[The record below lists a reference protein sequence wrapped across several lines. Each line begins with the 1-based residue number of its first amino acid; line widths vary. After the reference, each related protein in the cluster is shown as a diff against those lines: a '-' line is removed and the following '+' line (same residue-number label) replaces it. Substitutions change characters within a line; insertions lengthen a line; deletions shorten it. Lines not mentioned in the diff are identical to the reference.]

1 MRVVSVGL
9 SVARLLGRIP
19 GRIGVTAVVALA
31 VMASVVVGA
40 RAEKEFNSQDIVNAV
55 VGVTSMVPDDARSAQ
70 TLGTMRAGS
79 GVVIDD
85 KDLVLTIG
93 YLILEAAAAAVTDV
107 DGNLVPASL
116 VAYDHNTGFGLLRAT
131 RPLRIK
137 PLKLG
142 SSDALAEGAPVIVVS
157 KGGPVPVMPAQVVS
171 RREFAGYCEYMLD
184 KAIFT
189 SPPHPQF
196 GGAALI
202 AIDGQLVGVGSLMV
216 ADAMTGEQP
225 FPGNMFVP
233 IDMLK
238 PILRE
243 LINNGRTRE
252 PAHPWLGIYT
262 AENAGRLFVTRVAK
276 GGPAE
281 AAGIKSGDVIM
292 GVAGKRVSGMAD
304 FLHKVWGTGNAGV
317 EVPIDMVPLDGGE
330 LTIKTIK
337 VQSKD
342 RYDWLKLSKGF

>member
-9 SVARLLGRIP
+9 SVARSLGRL
-19 GRIGVTAVVALA
+19 GLTAVVAIA
-31 VMASVVVGA
+31 VSASAVVGA
-40 RAEKEFNSQDIVNAV
+40 RAEKEINSQEIVNAV
-55 VGVTSMVPDDARSAQ
+55 VGGTSMVPDDAHSAQ
-70 TLGTMRAGS
+70 TLGTIRAGN
-79 GVVIDD
+79 GIVIDD
-85 KDLVLTIG
+85 KGLVLTIG
-93 YLILEAAAAAVTDV
+93 YLILEAAAAAVTDA
-107 DGNLVPASL
+107 DGDLVPASL
-116 VAYDHNTGFGLLRAT
+116 VAYDHNTGFGLVRAT
-131 RPLRIK
+131 KPLRIK
-137 PLKLG
+137 PLTLG
-142 SSDALAEGAPVIVVS
+142 SSDALPEGAPVIVVS

-171 RREFAGYCEYMLD
+171 RRPFAGYWEYMLD
-184 KAIFT
+184 NAIFT

-202 AIDGQLVGVGSLMV
+202 ATDGRLVGVGSLMV
-216 ADAMTGEQP
+216 ADAIKSEQP

-243 LINNGRTRE
+243 LISSGRTRE

-262 AENAGRLFVTRVAK
+262 EENSGRLFVTRVAK

-281 AAGIKSGDVIM
+281 AAGIKSGDIIM
-292 GVAGKRVSGMAD
+292 GVAGKRVTGMAD
-304 FLHKVWGTGNAGV
+304 FLHKVWATGKAGV

-330 LTIKTIK
+330 LKITTVK
-337 VQSKD
+337 VRSKD

>member
-9 SVARLLGRIP
+9 SVARSLGRL
-19 GRIGVTAVVALA
+19 GLTAVVAIA
-31 VMASVVVGA
+31 VSASAAVGA
-40 RAEKEFNSQDIVNAV
+40 RAEKEINSQDIVNAV

-70 TLGTMRAGS
+70 TLGTMRAGN
-79 GVVIDD
+79 GIVIDD
-85 KDLVLTIG
+85 KGLVLTIG
-93 YLILEAAAAAVTDV
+93 YLILEAAAAAVTDA
-107 DGNLVPASL
+107 DGDLVPASL
-116 VAYDHNTGFGLLRAT
+116 VAYDHNTGFGLVRAT
-131 RPLRIK
+131 KPLRIK
-137 PLKLG
+137 PLTLG
-142 SSDALAEGAPVIVVS
+142 SSDALPEGAPVIVVS

-171 RREFAGYCEYMLD
+171 RRQFAGYWEYMLD
-184 KAIFT
+184 NAIFT

-202 AIDGQLVGVGSLMV
+202 ATDGRLVGVGSLMV
-216 ADAMTGEQP
+216 ADAIKSEQP

-238 PILRE
+238 PILKE
-243 LINNGRTRE
+243 LISNGRTQE

-262 AENAGRLFVTRVAK
+262 EENGGRLFVTRVAK

-281 AAGIKSGDVIM
+281 AAGIKPGDIIM
-292 GVAGKRVSGMAD
+292 GVAGKRVTGMAD
-304 FLHKVWGTGNAGV
+304 FLHKVWSTGKAGV

-330 LTIKTIK
+330 LKITTVK
-337 VQSKD
+337 VRSKD